1 MELNLKSLY
10 CMSVV
15 LIIMLKIKPS
25 DLAGNKR
32 LFQKID
38 DLKFE
43 MRKENVERL
52 GDIRELRQTVDRIE
66 EQLNNS
72 LSLSGGSD
80 VQLVDEPQG
89 ETQQPDSSKT
99 EVLGAFKILKRGFT
113 EVKKVT
119 SRLRR
124 HVTRLQSQL
133 DEQRNVSRELTNGVA
148 NILEAVTTMSE
159 VLNVTNLRSSHLEEA
174 FVMLKLD
181 IIDAIENVTVPMS
194 DDIKNMQ
201 TNMAD
206 VLKGSCFTILSE
218 FNNTNQRS
226 NRIEETLQ
234 SQIDTLNDIVIN
246 NNKMNVYLNKTLDG
260 CNNVSEISESFMQLR
275 LQLTCHLVAGRPS
288 SCKDILNAG
297 CGKSDVY
304 LLSTGTGTVTVI
316 HIRIL

>member
-1 MELNLKSLY
+1 MR
-10 CMSVV
+10 
-15 LIIMLKIKPS
+15 KIKPS
-25 DLAGNKR
+25 DSAGNKR

-38 DLKFE
+38 DLEFE
-43 MRKENVERL
+43 MRKESVRRL
-52 GDIRELRQTVDRIE
+52 REIRELRQTVDRIE

-72 LSLSGGSD
+72 LDLSGGSD
-80 VQLVDEPQG
+80 TQLVEGPQID
-89 ETQQPDSSKT
+89 TQQPGSSKIE

-113 EVKKVT
+113 EEKKVT

-174 FVMLKLD
+174 FVMLKSD
-181 IIDAIENVTVPMS
+181 IVEAVENVTKPMS

-201 TNMAD
+201 NNMAD
-206 VLKGSCFTILSE
+206 VFKGSCFTILSE

-260 CNNVSEISESFMQLR
+260 CNNVSEISESLMQLR
-275 LQLTCHLVAGRPS
+275 LQLTCHLVTGRPS